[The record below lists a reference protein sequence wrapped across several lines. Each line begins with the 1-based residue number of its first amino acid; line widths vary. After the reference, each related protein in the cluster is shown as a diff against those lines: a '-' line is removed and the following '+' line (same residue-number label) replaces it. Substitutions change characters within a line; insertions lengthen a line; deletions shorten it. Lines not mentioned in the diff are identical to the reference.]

1 MMQTKKTHDVDQIDE
16 LSLEQAVSLW
26 LDNEHPI
33 DADQLD
39 TPYGR
44 QVWDS
49 YHLIGDVLRSEQLAL
64 EPSELFY
71 ARLSKAIDEEPM
83 VFAPNALKPTVW
95 RRWAWPTAA
104 LTAALVATLWFVQP
118 ELQDEVA
125 PVLASTDELW
135 GDYIDAHR
143 SLIGIS
149 PASYVSYSV
158 GH

>member
-1 MMQTKKTHDVDQIDE
+1 MQTKKIHDVDRLEE
-16 LSLEQAVSLW
+16 LSLEQSVSLW
-26 LDNEHPI
+26 LDNEQAI

-44 QVWDS
+44 QVWDN

-71 ARLSKAIDEEPM
+71 ARLSKAIDEEPI
-83 VFAPNALKPTVW
+83 VFAPNALKPALW
-95 RRWAWPTAA
+95 RRWTWPAAA
-104 LTAALVATLWFVQP
+104 LSVALGAMFWLVQP
-118 ELQDEVA
+118 EPLNEVA
-125 PVLASTDELW
+125 PVLASADELW

-143 SLIGIS
+143 SLIGVS